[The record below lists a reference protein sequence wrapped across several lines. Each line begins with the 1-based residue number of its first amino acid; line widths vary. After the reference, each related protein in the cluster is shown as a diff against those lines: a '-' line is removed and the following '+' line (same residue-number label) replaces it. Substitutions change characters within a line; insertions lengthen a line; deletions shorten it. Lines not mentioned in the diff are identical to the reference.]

1 MTVLLSRSADPRSFV
16 DPSNRKPPR
25 SSAKR
30 LITLLSAAIGVTARQ
45 PGDTNLQAVAGE
57 SRRYRVLPRRH
68 QLP

>member
-30 LITLLSAAIGVTARQ
+30 LIAL
-45 PGDTNLQAVAGE
+45 
-57 SRRYRVLPRRH
+57 YRRH
-68 QLP
+68 VGLIGGMWG